1 MERPTGCVKVAM
13 VALAFVLVV
22 EGNVEVNDVALD
34 ERSGVGN
41 TCARRKSSVLL
52 LEGEERRGEDAPWQ
66 ITSFTLVHTER
77 GKL

>member
-22 EGNVEVNDVALD
+22 ESYVEVDDVAFY

-41 TCARRKSSVLL
+41 TCARRKTSVLL
-52 LEGEERRGEDAPWQ
+52 VEREERRDEDAPWQ
-66 ITSFTLVHTER
+66 ITSFTLVHTDR